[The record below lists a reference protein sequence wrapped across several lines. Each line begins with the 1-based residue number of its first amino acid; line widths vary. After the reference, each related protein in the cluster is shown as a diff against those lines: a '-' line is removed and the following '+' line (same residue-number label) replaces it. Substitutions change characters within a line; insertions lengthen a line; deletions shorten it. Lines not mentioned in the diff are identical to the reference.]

1 MFPCSFIIS
10 MAFKPFVLDNSKKV
24 MVLTDR
30 FINDTTKRLVLFI
43 KPCSIHFLLLMW
55 RRNSGLHHLLI
66 FGSPSQCSTMFRG
79 RLVKVIKRYFYLFV
93 HVGHILSIQATGWFL
108 DSTEKVRSQQVY
120 FVSNLILNFPIAAS
134 LPSSQILVILSN
146 CVIDFNDEF

>member
-10 MAFKPFVLDNSKKV
+10 MAFRPFVLDNSKKV

-43 KPCSIHFLLLMW
+43 QLCSIYFFFLMW

-66 FGSPSQCSTMFRG
+66 FGSPSQCSTMFRR
-79 RLVKVIKRYFYLFV
+79 RLVKVIKRYFYL
-93 HVGHILSIQATGWFL
+93 LSIQATVVVWPLNWIF
-108 DSTEKVRSQQVY
+108 SIHIV
-120 FVSNLILNFPIAAS
+120 FVLFDLNDHSNSIYVVVVQNLHFVTKSYQRFIKQLLI
-134 LPSSQILVILSN
+134 
-146 CVIDFNDEF
+146 